1 MFKMKSINKILI
13 ILILYINFLEKILI
27 VKLIRKINNSQK
39 LPLKMLKNQKKK
51 MEKLIKNKINNRIK
65 IFRKLK

>member
-1 MFKMKSINKILI
+1 MKSINKILT

-39 LPLKMLKNQKKK
+39 LPLKMLKNWKKK
-51 MEKLIKNKINNRIK
+51 MEKLI
-65 IFRKLK
+65 